1 MAQGLLLLDVILTNG
16 DTVRSLAIGC
26 DPDPVWFDEF
36 TPVPKWGAA
45 CDPADEHSHVA

>member
-1 MAQGLLLLDVILTNG
+1 MAQGLLLLDVMLTDG

-36 TPVPKWGAA
+36 DPDLF
-45 CDPADEHSHVA
+45 DPALVDEPWDDAA

>member
-1 MAQGLLLLDVILTNG
+1 MAQGLLLLDVILTDG

-36 TPVPKWGAA
+36 DPLPEQWAA
-45 CDPADEHSHVA
+45 VTDPAA